1 MSATPELAKNG
12 QGAFVRP
19 SKRQNRPDEDVRG
32 RLSDKIEE
40 TPSDICTY
48 LELVR
53 LLQDQDQDQLQE
65 ARQVLDKLHERFPL
79 FAPLWTVELGYDLER
94 DEFTHAE
101 TLLTRSLSGELDNND
116 LGLWFMYLD
125 FVRRKNNIIT
135 GGEEARSVVLKAF
148 DAVATKCASFE
159 PRSSTFW
166 AEYLSFLEHW
176 KPVSKWEEQQRV
188 DLTRTLYKRM
198 LCIPF
203 DGLERSWS
211 KYTQW
216 EQEVN
221 SLTARK
227 FIGEL
232 SANYMKARSLYQEW
246 ANITKGL
253 RKTLPSRLSQCSR
266 QTIPQPGQYDIEQL
280 RLWKEWIQW
289 ELQNK
294 SDLPEAEH
302 KQRVEYVYKQSI
314 QHVLFSPE
322 IWYNYTMY
330 VMSYST
336 SKARE
341 LLMLGTKANPGSCT
355 LTFKLAES
363 HELENDVSE
372 MQLCF
377 ERCID
382 QLVLEYHIMS
392 DENEDTYEKR
402 QKITFAYCIYMNA
415 MKRVSGLSAARKVF
429 GKCRKLKDLLTHE
442 IYIEN
447 AYLEYHNQNDHKTAC
462 KVLELGMKY
471 FADNGEYVNK
481 YLDFLILINQDG
493 LIKSLFETSLDKV
506 TEVDQLQIIY
516 KKVINYESKFGNLT
530 NAYSI
535 ENRFFDKFPQLEK
548 IEVFTDRYQVQDS
561 NLVKKLEL
569 DYLYQ
574 SSICSD
580 TPSSDRKR
588 QRGNSFSNEISGN
601 AKRTKSEDF
610 VTKNVIELLKVL
622 PKRQY
627 FKTAVL
633 DAEKLT
639 RYLCENVSIPS
650 GAEAK

>member
-1 MSATPELAKNG
+1 MSVTPELAKNG
-12 QGAFVRP
+12 QGTFVRP
-19 SKRQNRPDEDVRG
+19 SKRQSRADDDIRG
-32 RLSDKIEE
+32 RLSDSIEE
-40 TPSDICTY
+40 NPSDICTY

-53 LLQDQDQDQLQE
+53 LLQDEDLLPD

-79 FAPLWTVELGYDLER
+79 FAPLWTIELGYDLER
-94 DEFTHAE
+94 DEFAHAE

-159 PRSSTFW
+159 PRSSAFW

-188 DLTRTLYKRM
+188 DLTRSLYKRM

-253 RKTLPSRLSQCSR
+253 RKTLPSRISQCSR
-266 QTIPQPGQYDIEQL
+266 QTIPQPDQYDIEQL
-280 RLWKEWIQW
+280 RLWKEWIDW

-294 SDLPEAEH
+294 LDLPEPEH
-302 KQRVEYVYKQSI
+302 AQRIEYVYKQSI
-314 QHVLFSPE
+314 QHLLFSPE
-322 IWYNYTMY
+322 IWYNYSMY
-330 VMSYST
+330 VT
-336 SKARE
+336 SSSSAKARDI
-341 LLMLGTKANPGSCT
+341 LAIGTKAIANSCT
-355 LTFKLAES
+355 LAFKLAES
-363 HELENDVSE
+363 YELQNDVNE
-372 MQLCF
+372 MQLSL

-382 QLVLEYHIMS
+382 HLVLEYHIMS
-392 DENEDTYEKR
+392 DENQDTYEIR

-442 IYIEN
+442 IYVEN

-471 FADNGEYVNK
+471 FADSGEYVNK
-481 YLDFLILINQDG
+481 YLDFLILINQDS

-506 TEVDQLQIIY
+506 VDADQLQTIY
-516 KKVINYESKFGNLT
+516 KKVINYESKFGSLN

-535 ENRFFDKFPQLEK
+535 ENRFFERFPHLEK

-561 NLVKKLEL
+561 NLIKRLEL
-569 DYLYQ
+569 NYLYDSGIQ
-574 SSICSD
+574 IPA
-580 TPSSDRKR
+580 TENGRKR
-588 QRGNSFSNEISGN
+588 LRETSNSASTSNN
-601 AKRTKSEDF
+601 NKRQKSEDF
-610 VTKNVIELLKVL
+610 VTDKVMEILKFL

-639 RYLCENVSIPS
+639 RYLSENVTIPS
-650 GAEAK
+650 SAEAN